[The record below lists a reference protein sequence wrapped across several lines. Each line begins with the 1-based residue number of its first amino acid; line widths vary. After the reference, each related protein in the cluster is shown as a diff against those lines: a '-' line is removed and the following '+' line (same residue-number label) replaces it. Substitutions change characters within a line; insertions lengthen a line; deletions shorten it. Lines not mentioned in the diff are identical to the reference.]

1 MENEVAKNEIAKK
14 EEVKYPTYGT
24 KTMLLEGIT
33 LNRGK
38 NFMVTSEIRDRKTG
52 KLIDTEQKV
61 IYEKYV
67 DSDMKYIIEK
77 YNDDLVFFPESNK
90 DVVIIMKEIKPD
102 VEDDIFTIKTAKGS
116 TRRQPISMM

>member
-1 MENEVAKNEIAKK
+1 MENEVAKNEVAKK

-67 DSDMKYIIEK
+67 DSDMKYIIAN

-116 TRRQPISMM
+116 TKRQPISMM

>member
-1 MENEVAKNEIAKK
+1 MENEVAKK

-24 KTMLLEGIT
+24 KTKLLEGIT

-52 KLIDTEQKV
+52 TLINVEQKV

-67 DSDMKYIIEK
+67 DSDMEYVIKH
-77 YNDDLVFFPESNK
+77 YNDNLVFFPESNK
-90 DVVIIMKEIKPD
+90 DIVIIMKEIKPD
-102 VEDDIFTIKTAKGS
+102 VEDDIFTVKTAKGS
-116 TRRQPISMM
+116 TKREPISMM